1 MSKYILLGILCVSTF
16 FALVLPSLSTLKNIN
31 KDDPIVKEHI
41 KEKKQYKKRSY
52 LYIKG
57 SLQK

>member
-1 MSKYILLGILCVSTF
+1 MSEYILLGILCVSTF

-41 KEKKQYKKRSY
+41 KEKT
-52 LYIKG
+52 I
-57 SLQK
+57 